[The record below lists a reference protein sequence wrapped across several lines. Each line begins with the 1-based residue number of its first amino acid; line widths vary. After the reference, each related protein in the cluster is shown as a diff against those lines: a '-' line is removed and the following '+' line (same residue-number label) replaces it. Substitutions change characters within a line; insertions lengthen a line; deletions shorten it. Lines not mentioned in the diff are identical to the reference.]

1 MVQLSKVMKKLI
13 LLFVIGIFACN
24 SLSAQILTEE
34 EIELTFIQTF
44 GDIPKQGK
52 DWMILADSIKTTYPL
67 DMNNQITTTNV
78 IEIPNKSKDD
88 IFIAAHAWFNASFN
102 DGKSVVQMAD
112 KNAGVILAK
121 GFLSGVGHRDG
132 FSKSVTVGAYVIIR
146 LDIKDAK
153 VRLITMIQEYEMLQ
167 GTGVGLAVMGALG
180 GTPVNN
186 SKTSFS
192 ILPQDGYPF
201 ELKENKNYKRETSI
215 GYASCIA
222 YSLLL
227 KQKVE
232 SALKLGITGTD
243 GDDW

>member
-1 MVQLSKVMKKLI
+1 MKKLI
-13 LLFVIGIFACN
+13 LLLFAGVFACN

-78 IEIPNKSKDD
+78 LEIPNKSKDD

-121 GFLSGVGHRDG
+121 GFLNFMDN
-132 FSKSVTVGAYVIIR
+132 
-146 LDIKDAK
+146 LLAK
-153 VRLITMIQEYEMLQ
+153 MN
-167 GTGVGLAVMGALG
+167 
-180 GTPVNN
+180 P
-186 SKTSFS
+186 
-192 ILPQDGYPF
+192 
-201 ELKENKNYKRETSI
+201 
-215 GYASCIA
+215 
-222 YSLLL
+222 
-227 KQKVE
+227 
-232 SALKLGITGTD
+232 
-243 GDDW
+243 